1 MINYFIFFF
10 LKSMVST
17 SSGLMLKA
25 PNNYILYLS
34 WIYLLTKKY
43 KEDV

>member
-1 MINYFIFFF
+1 MINYLIYFK
-10 LKSMVST
+10 KSMVST

-25 PNNYILYLS
+25 PKNYILYLS

>member
-1 MINYFIFFF
+1 MINYFIMF
-10 LKSMVST
+10 LKKSMVPT

-25 PNNYILYLS
+25 PNNYNVDLS
-34 WIYLLTKKY
+34 WIYLLTKKH